1 MPLQGRKKRSPGRP
15 THGTLTRERVL
26 EEALGLMD
34 REGPEAVTMR
44 RLADHLRVTPM
55 ALYNHIRNKKDLLG
69 TIAEHLAAQ
78 IDFECDASDWRDCI
92 RTCFRRLREACLA
105 HPSAV
110 RLMESLDVAAPAVFR
125 PMEIT
130 LAALEEAGVTG
141 ADAVRTYFL
150 LMNFTMGQISYEVRG
165 PFEGLDPAQ
174 ALAGKRL
181 EGAEFAHIQQSVSLS
196 EWDFNSAFEFG
207 LLVILAGVEQLSR
220 TQVVSRRRARAKT
233 SRASAVSRRKGGE
246 P

>member
-1 MPLQGRKKRSPGRP
+1 MPHQRKRRSPGRP

-26 EEALGLMD
+26 DEALGLID
-34 REGPEAVTMR
+34 RQGLEAVTMR

-69 TIAEHLAAQ
+69 SIAEHLTAQ
-78 IDFECDASDWRDCI
+78 IDFACDAPDWRDRI

-110 RLMESLDVAAPAVFR
+110 RLMESLEVAPPAVFR

-130 LAALEEAGVTG
+130 LAALDEIGVTG
-141 ADAVRTYFL
+141 EDAVRTYFL

-165 PFEGLDPAQ
+165 RFEGLDPAQ

-181 EGAEFAHIQQSVSLS
+181 QGAEFAHIQKSVCFT

-207 LLVILAGVEQLSR
+207 LSVILGGVEQLPR
-220 TQVVSRRRARAKT
+220 TKPRRGRRARPK
-233 SRASAVSRRKGGE
+233 
-246 P
+246 

>member
-1 MPLQGRKKRSPGRP
+1 MPHRPLRTRSPGRP
-15 THGTLTRERVL
+15 THGTLSRDRVL

-34 REGPEAVTMR
+34 REGLEAVTMR

-69 TIAEHLAAQ
+69 GIAEHLAAQ
-78 IDFECDASDWRDCI
+78 IDFDCDAPDWRERI

-110 RLMESLDVAAPAVFR
+110 RLMESLEAAPPAVFR

-130 LAALEEAGVTG
+130 LAALDEAGVT
-141 ADAVRTYFL
+141 AEDAVRSYFL

-165 PFEGLDPAQ
+165 PFEGLDPSQ
-174 ALAGKRL
+174 ALAGKKL

-207 LLVILAGVEQLSR
+207 LSVILAGVEQLREDKIVRSH
-220 TQVVSRRRARAKT
+220 
-233 SRASAVSRRKGGE
+233 
-246 P
+246 